1 MNKHFKRDRSTDR
14 GQRFELKRER
24 ERERER
30 EIERKQNILGWTSFD
45 SIKRLSITRYR
56 STDKGQRFEL
66 KRERYKEIEKKK
78 TKHFGLDKF
87 R

>member
-1 MNKHFKRDRSTDR
+1 
-14 GQRFELKRER
+14 
-24 ERERER
+24 
-30 EIERKQNILGWTSFD
+30 LGWTSFD
-45 SIKRLSITRYR
+45 SIKRLLITRYR